1 MDNFNELDEPII
13 SSSEGKKKIKAETF
27 LWNQEKAARYS
38 GEGKALCIVC
48 NHIHK
53 YMITTTTFVKHLHC
67 HLRILQ
73 RLNKFFFLLQNMKCG
88 VICFCQ
94 KKWLLELSA
103 FAIKQAFNILK
114 NISSIHFNLVN

>member
-13 SSSEGKKKIKAETF
+13 SSSEGKRKIKAETF
-27 LWNQEKAARYS
+27 LWNQEKAARYN

-73 RLNKFFFLLQNMKCG
+73 RLNKLFFFTLKHEMWSYLLLPKEMTVG
-88 VICFCQ
+88 VICSCYKTSF
-94 KKWLLELSA
+94 
-103 FAIKQAFNILK
+103 
-114 NISSIHFNLVN
+114 